1 MTSSVEYKGQ
11 LRTICVHLASASTME
26 TDAPTDNHGLGQR
39 FSPTDL
45 TATSLAS
52 CMLTVMGI
60 KARSM
65 DFDLDGIKV
74 MVTKQMA
81 SAPRRIERI
90 ELQFEIPPDL
100 GTLDP
105 KTIETLKKTGDACPV
120 RYSLHPDIVIQI
132 DWGPW
137 S

>member
-1 MTSSVEYKGQ
+1 MTSSVRYEGE
-11 LRTICVHLASASTME
+11 LRTICTHLASGSVME
-26 TDAPTDNHGLGQR
+26 TDAPVDNHGLGQR

-65 DFDLDGIKV
+65 GFDLNGIN
-74 MVTKQMA
+74 VTVSKIMA
-81 SAPRRIERI
+81 AAPRRIERI
-90 ELQFEIPPDL
+90 ELTFDVPEALQSI
-100 GTLDP
+100 DP
-105 KTIETLKKTGDACPV
+105 KTIELLKKVGDTCPV
-120 RYSLHPDIVIQI
+120 RYSLHPDILVQI
-132 DWGPW
+132 DWGAW

>member
-1 MTSSVEYKGQ
+1 
-11 LRTICVHLASASTME
+11 ME
-26 TDAPTDNHGLGQR
+26 TDAPVDNHGLGQR

-65 DFDLDGIKV
+65 GFDLNGIN
-74 MVTKQMA
+74 VTVSKIMA
-81 SAPRRIERI
+81 AAPRRIERI
-90 ELQFEIPPDL
+90 ELTFDVPEALQSI
-100 GTLDP
+100 DP
-105 KTIETLKKTGDACPV
+105 KTIELLKKVGDTCPV
-120 RYSLHPDIVIQI
+120 RYSLHPDILVQI
-132 DWGPW
+132 DWGAW

>member
-1 MTSSVEYKGQ
+1 MTSLVEYKGQ
-11 LRTICVHLASASTME
+11 LRTLCTHQASQSVLE
-26 TDAPTDNHGLGQR
+26 TDAPTDNHGKGER

-65 DFDLDGIKV
+65 GFDLEGLNVAVSKI
-74 MVTKQMA
+74 MA
-81 SAPRRIERI
+81 SNPRRIERI
-90 ELQFEIPPDL
+90 ELIFQIPEALQPIE
-100 GTLDP
+100 P
-105 KTIETLKKTGDACPV
+105 NTIELLKKIGDTCPV
-120 RYSLHPDIVIQI
+120 RHSLHPDIGVQI
-132 DWGPW
+132 DWGAW

>member
-11 LRTICVHLASASTME
+11 LRTLCTHIASNSPLE
-26 TDAPTDNHGLGQR
+26 TDAPTDNHGRGER

-65 DFDLDGIKV
+65 DFDLDGTRVSVSKI
-74 MVTKQMA
+74 MA
-81 SAPRRIERI
+81 SAPRRIDRI
-90 ELQFEIPPDL
+90 ELQFEIPENL
-100 GTLDP
+100 QSLD
-105 KTIETLKKTGDACPV
+105 TRTVEILKKVGDSCPV
-120 RYSLHPDIVIQI
+120 RLSLHPDIQVQI
-132 DWGPW
+132 DWGSW